1 MYRPLP
7 KKSSTKS
14 TQLRNSVLCL
24 GQHVGTALTCCPGLS
39 RAPFWHLALKD
50 CLSLVCS
57 VSGQCHPPSLPPT
70 KQGCSICLLQWLL
83 GGGGISHP
91 PRPSSPS
98 LHQQNRKAS
107 PSSLSSFCPPLH
119 PLLEKGSL
127 VHQLCG
133 WRHIVPCAL
142 GGSSVFVSRIV
153 SARHHRRSFMFWG
166 PWSKPRC
173 RPWFL
178 PRTRRP
184 CAA

>member
-1 MYRPLP
+1 MPRAACRYRANMLP
-7 KKSSTKS
+7 GFVEGS
-14 TQLRNSVLCL
+14 LL
-24 GQHVGTALTCCPGLS
+24 
-39 RAPFWHLALKD
+39 HLALKD

-57 VSGQCHPPSLPPT
+57 VSGQCHPLSPPPNRAAPFVSSSGCLEGGHFPSTTAFITISPPAEPQSLP
-70 KQGCSICLLQWLL
+70 LLPFVIL
-83 GGGGISHP
+83 
-91 PRPSSPS
+91 
-98 LHQQNRKAS
+98 
-107 PSSLSSFCPPLH
+107 PPLH

-142 GGSSVFVSRIV
+142 GGSPVFVSRIV